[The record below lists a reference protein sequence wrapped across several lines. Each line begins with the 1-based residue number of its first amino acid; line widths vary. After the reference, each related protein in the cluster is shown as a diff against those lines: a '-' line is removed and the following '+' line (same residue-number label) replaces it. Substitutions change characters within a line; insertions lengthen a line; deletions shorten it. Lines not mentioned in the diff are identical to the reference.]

1 MKDNQEKV
9 VQISVHRQRISDN
22 MSPNA
27 SKKRVCAYCRVSTD
41 EEGQLSSFELQ
52 SVYYKKLIESNP
64 NWYFAGI
71 YADCG
76 KSGTSTGE
84 RSEFLKMI
92 NDCKNGK
99 IDLIFT
105 KSISRFARNTIDC
118 LEHIRQ
124 LKSLKPPVGVYFEK
138 EKLHTLD
145 SKNELILTIL
155 STIAQEESRNLS
167 ENVKWGIRKRFQ
179 EGLPRCPVNFL
190 LGYDKDEHGNLI
202 INEQEAQTVRRVY
215 REYMKGKGMKLIA
228 SELKSEGIITGRG
241 TVNWGKSSVMH
252 MLRNEKYCG
261 DVLMQKSYKV
271 DFMTNK
277 QKENKGQL
285 PMYYIENHHPAIIPR
300 DEWNAVQEEIKR
312 RFEIS
317 TVSDR
322 RYRQSHSSVSVIS
335 NRLFCGLCGQPV
347 TRRTAVL
354 TGGGR
359 SEKISVWRCRAT
371 SGRDCRIKGYNPC
384 RAKRQQEP
392 KIKDAF
398 MRMLLRLKDDKA
410 VFELNESNMDLMKIL
425 DSINEKSEFNDEYFM
440 KLVERGV
447 VYDEGKIE
455 YTFKNGFTCVSYID
469 IDKRHHI

>member
-285 PMYYIENHHPAIIPR
+285 PM
-300 DEWNAVQEEIKR
+300 
-312 RFEIS
+312 
-317 TVSDR
+317 
-322 RYRQSHSSVSVIS
+322 
-335 NRLFCGLCGQPV
+335 
-347 TRRTAVL
+347 
-354 TGGGR
+354 
-359 SEKISVWRCRAT
+359 
-371 SGRDCRIKGYNPC
+371 
-384 RAKRQQEP
+384 
-392 KIKDAF
+392 
-398 MRMLLRLKDDKA
+398 
-410 VFELNESNMDLMKIL
+410 
-425 DSINEKSEFNDEYFM
+425 
-440 KLVERGV
+440 
-447 VYDEGKIE
+447 
-455 YTFKNGFTCVSYID
+455 
-469 IDKRHHI
+469 